1 MYGYLYKYDVA
12 GNLMAKKLP
21 GISWEYYVYNVN
33 NNLIFSQN
41 GEERKRG
48 EWKFSIP
55 DAFGRVCLQGVCKV
69 AIDPFDNPY

>member
-48 EWKFSIP
+48 RMEI
-55 DAFGRVCLQGVCKV
+55 
-69 AIDPFDNPY
+69 